1 MNRGQRTG
9 VTSVQELEKVEC
21 LTRTDFAELRG
32 EYICSWCEVRDG
44 QLFAIPHPNS
54 KREIRRFTYPRDA
67 EIVGLV
73 TGVAMRLAP
82 VQNR

>member
-1 MNRGQRTG
+1 MGDYRDPEDPATDPAASRTP
-9 VTSVQELEKVEC
+9 VLSESVLEAIPRR
-21 LTRTDFAELRG
+21 LL
-32 EYICSWCEVRDG
+32 CEVRDG

-67 EIVGLV
+67 EIGGMV

-82 VQNR
+82 MQNR